1 MKSKRQSTKLWAA
14 VTAGL
19 CLASPMTVLAAA
31 EPEQPNLLG
40 FDPASSLWVLFM
52 FIILVVILYKT
63 AWKNVLAGLN
73 AREKRIR
80 SDIADAEA
88 AHRKGAESL
97 KEYNAKL
104 ATAESQ
110 VRELLNTA
118 ALEAEKISSGIKTR
132 AQQEVEEIRERAAKE
147 IEASRKQAISEVYE
161 QTAQLATMIAEKILK
176 RSLNADD
183 QRDLV
188 NQSLEQLQ
196 SVQPTA

>member
-1 MKSKRQSTKLWAA
+1 M
-14 VTAGL
+14 
-19 CLASPMTVLAAA
+19 
-31 EPEQPNLLG
+31 
-40 FDPASSLWVLFM
+40 SSLWVLFM
-52 FIILVVILYKT
+52 FIILVFILYKT

-88 AHRKGAESL
+88 AHRKGVESL

-104 ATAESQ
+104 ATAEGQ
-110 VRELLNTA
+110 VRELLNNAT
-118 ALEAEKISSGIKTR
+118 LEAEKIASGIKMR
-132 AQQEVEEIRERAAKE
+132 AQQEVEEIRERATKE
-147 IEASRKQAISEVYE
+147 IETSRKQAISEVYE
-161 QTAQLATMIAEKILK
+161 QTAQLATLVAEKILK

-196 SVQPTA
+196 AVQTTA